1 MEIQHITRKTKLA
14 KKRIIG
20 RGGKRGTTSGRG
32 TKGQKARSG
41 HRIRPEIRD
50 TIKKIPKMRGRGKN
64 INTSIQAKAAI
75 ISLAILAKLMPNG
88 GEVTPQSLVDAK
100 AIRARGGVVPT
111 VKILATGEIKVKL
124 NVSGCLTSA
133 KAREVIEKAGGTVK

>member
-1 MEIQHITRKTKLA
+1 MEIQNITRKTKLA
-14 KKRIIG
+14 KKHIIG

-64 INTSIQAKAAI
+64 INTSIQTKAAI
-75 ISLAILAKLMPNG
+75 VSLALLTKFMPNG
-88 GEVTPQSLVDAK
+88 GEVTPQSLVDLK
-100 AIRARGGVVPT
+100 VIRARGGLIPA
-111 VKILATGEIKVKL
+111 VKILATGELKVKL
-124 NVSGCLTSA
+124 NVSGCAVSTKA
-133 KAREVIEKAGGTVK
+133 KEVIEQAGGTVK

>member
-1 MEIQHITRKTKLA
+1 MEIQNITRKTKLA

-20 RGGKRGTTSGRG
+20 RGGKRGTTSGKG

-64 INTSIQAKAAI
+64 LNTSVQKKAVVV
-75 ISLAILAKLMPNG
+75 SLALLAKFVPNG
-88 GEVTPQSLVDAK
+88 GEVTPQSLVDLK
-100 AIRARGGVVPT
+100 AIRARGGSIPK
-111 VKILATGEIKVKL
+111 VKILATGELNVKL
-124 NVSGCLTSA
+124 NVSGCLVSGKA
-133 KAREVIEKAGGTVK
+133 KEAIEKAGGTVK